1 MNVYQ
6 KSLFAG
12 VFGTVLATLL
22 GCQDSPGTDVSQ
34 AGSTPQFTLLKEQP
48 SGSRG
53 VLEIRSDLEERETP
67 DQWSEIVL
75 VGRIGSI
82 EGETWD
88 PNRAAFVVL
97 DRSYVEPEMTH
108 DSPQHDADNCPFCRA
123 NRKKAFA
130 SSALV
135 EILDADGQIP
145 PIHAGRLLGVDEG
158 QTVVLQG
165 QGRIDALGNLAVRAT
180 GVYVPREGV
189 GH

>member
-1 MNVYQ
+1 MKVYQ
-6 KSLFAG
+6 KTLCAG
-12 VFGTVLATLL
+12 LIGTLLATYL
-22 GCQDSPGTDVSQ
+22 GCQGAPGTDMPH
-34 AGSTPQFTLLKEQP
+34 AGTAPQFALLEREP
-48 SGSRG
+48 ANSRG
-53 VLEIRSDLEERETP
+53 VLEVRSDLEDGAAP

-88 PNRAAFVVL
+88 PNRAAFVIV
-97 DRSYVEPEMTH
+97 DQSYVEPEQTH

-145 PIHAGRLLGVDEG
+145 AMHAGRLLGVDQG

-180 GVYVPREGV
+180 GVYVPGEGA
-189 GH
+189 GN

>member
-6 KSLFAG
+6 NCWSLG
-12 VFGTVLATLL
+12 TMITVLALLL
-22 GCQDSPGTDVSQ
+22 GCQGSLGTDTPQ
-34 AGSTPQFTLLKEQP
+34 AGTTPPFTLLKEQP
-48 SGSRG
+48 SESRG
-53 VLEIRSDLEERETP
+53 VLEIRSELEERETP
-67 DQWSEIVL
+67 DEWTEIVL

-82 EGETWD
+82 EGEIWD

-97 DRSYVEPEMTH
+97 DESYVEPDQTH
-108 DSPQHDADNCPFCRA
+108 VSPQHDADNCPFCRA

-145 PIHAGRLLGVDEG
+145 AMHAGRLLGVDEG

-165 QGRIDALGNLAVRAT
+165 RGRIDALGNLAVRAT
-180 GVYVPREGV
+180 GVYVPKEGV
-189 GH
+189 GN

>member
-1 MNVYQ
+1 MNVYR
-6 KSLFAG
+6 KTLLAG
-12 VFGTVLATLL
+12 VMGTLLATLL
-22 GCQDSPGTDVSQ
+22 GCQGSLGTDTPQ
-34 AGSTPQFTLLKEQP
+34 AGTAPRFTLLEHEP
-48 SGSRG
+48 SESRG
-53 VLEIRSDLEERETP
+53 VLEVRSDLEVRGTP

-88 PNRAAFVVL
+88 PDRAAFVVV
-97 DRSYVEPEMTH
+97 DRSYVEPEQTH

-145 PIHAGRLLGVDEG
+145 AMHAGRLLGVDEG

-180 GVYVPREGV
+180 GVYLPREGA
-189 GH
+189 GN